1 MAGRKPY
8 TITQSDYANAR
19 RYLDNAMKRGDLGT
33 ADGYMAYRQAYTAE
47 RLQAWCDDHLPAA
60 TWPKLKNAL
69 LAARKRSRDYGK
81 VTQKTG
87 IALDHL
93 AHLRLTALAEE
104 TGKTLSETILML
116 EETYWRA
123 RDNGLLKKSL
133 GEVSR
138 A

>member
-8 TITQSDYANAR
+8 TITQVDYANAR
-19 RYLDNAMKRGDLGT
+19 RYLDNAMQRGDVST
-33 ADGYMAYRQAYTAE
+33 AEGYIAYRQAYNAE
-47 RLQAWCDDHLPAA
+47 ALQAWCDDYLPDA
-60 TWPKLKNAL
+60 TWNKLKNAI

-81 VTQKTG
+81 VKQKKG

-93 AHLRLTALAEE
+93 AHLRLTTLAEE

-116 EETYWRA
+116 EETYWLT